1 VAIARE
7 SLWHCILK
15 HKHHL
20 ATMISGK
27 ACSFALLCLLVAAQG
42 AQVTPMEKVITLLK
56 DLSTKVAA
64 EGKKE
69 AAQYDKF
76 ACFCKEQ
83 ADEKLYGIEKS
94 DAKIKDLKAEIDE
107 LDTSI
112 SKLNGEISDLSKS
125 ISSLE
130 GEIKR
135 KTDKRDKEHAE
146 YQVRANDMNEA
157 IDACGAAIEALKDSK
172 GAMSGAKTTNLV
184 QVTTLI
190 KAVEKLGK
198 GAPKFQYQ
206 SNDIIATIEDLMAT
220 FKSMKKDLDFAEH
233 DTNSAFEK
241 DRLGLQ
247 NEKKFAAKD
256 RDEKEAIVESKTEDR
271 QAAASDKD
279 DEQADRDADQNFLDE
294 LTSQCET
301 TARLFDQRST
311 TRSDELT
318 ALSKATQQLQDGAV
332 PNFGA
337 NKKLV
342 DLQIMNQGRVTLSKA
357 AVSFVQVSNV
367 QHANSATRDAVLER
381 VRGFLNS
388 AAERTGSRSLSAL
401 ATRVSIAADHFVKVR
416 GLIKDLISKLK
427 ADAKAEATQ
436 KGVCDTGMA
445 KAISDRD
452 TANAQIEAANA
463 KITTNTATKNALEDE
478 IDLLN
483 SQIAELKKGLLE
495 ATELRNGDKADNAEA
510 IEMSQE
516 GADAVKL
523 ALGTLKAFYD
533 NAFVQT
539 GGKYTPPNA
548 DRDGNT
554 VGDLAPEF
562 ASEKNHGSQSESKGI
577 VGILEVIL
585 SDFERTNSKT
595 KSDDKDSEDAFNTFE
610 KDTNSDVGKKN
621 KRIKAAQGELA
632 SAEGEIL
639 AQQQALSDAN
649 ELLEGATESLEDL
662 EAMCVKGEET
672 WEERKKAREEEIEA
686 LKEALEIF
694 ENWQQ

>member
-1 VAIARE
+1 MCLGIVLSMAVA
-7 SLWHCILK
+7 
-15 HKHHL
+15 
-20 ATMISGK
+20 M
-27 ACSFALLCLLVAAQG
+27 QG
-42 AQVTPMEKVITLLK
+42 AKVTPMEKVISLLK
-56 DLSTKVAA
+56 DLSAKVAA

-94 DAKIKDLKAEIDE
+94 DAKIADLKAEIGE
-107 LDTSI
+107 LDTAI
-112 SKLNGEISDLSKS
+112 AKLNGEISDLSKQ

-157 IDACGAAIEALKDSK
+157 IDACGAAIEALRDSK

-206 SNDIIATIEDLMAT
+206 SNDIIATIEDLQVT

-247 NEKKFAAKD
+247 NEKKFAAKE
-256 RDEKEAIVESKTEDR
+256 RDEKDAIVESKSEDR
-271 QAAASDKD
+271 QAAKQDKD

-294 LTSQCET
+294 LTSQCEN
-301 TARLFDQRST
+301 TARLFDQRSS
-311 TRSDELT
+311 TRADELT
-318 ALSKATQQLQDGAV
+318 ALSTATQQLQDGAV

-337 NKKLV
+337 NKKLTGFT
-342 DLQIMNQGRVTLSKA
+342 QKSITLSKA
-357 AVSFVQVSNV
+357 SPVSFVQVNSV
-367 QHANSATRDAVLER
+367 QHDKSGRDAVLER
-381 VRGFLNS
+381 VRTFLDG
-388 AAERTGSRSLSAL
+388 AADRTGSRALSAL
-401 ATRVSIAADHFVKVR
+401 ATRVSVAADHFVKVR
-416 GLIKDLISKLK
+416 GLIKDLIAKLK

-452 TANAQIEAANA
+452 TANANIETANA
-463 KITTNTATKNALEDE
+463 KITTNTATKNSLEDE
-478 IDLLN
+478 INTLN
-483 SQIAELKKGLLE
+483 SQISELKKGLLE
-495 ATELRNGDKADNAEA
+495 ATELRNTDKEDNAET
-510 IEMSQE
+510 IRMSQE

-523 ALGTLKAFYD
+523 ALGTLKGFYD
-533 NAFVQT
+533 NAFMQT
-539 GGKYTPPNA
+539 RKYTPPNA
-548 DRDGNT
+548 DADGNT

-595 KSDDKDSEDAFNTFE
+595 KSDDKDSQSAFDTFE
-610 KDTNSDVGKKN
+610 KDTNDDVGKKN
-621 KRIKAAQGELA
+621 KRIKAAQGEL
-632 SAEGEIL
+632 STAESNIL
-639 AQQQALSDAN
+639 DAQQALSDAN
-649 ELLEGATESLEDL
+649 ELFDGALESLEDL

-694 ENWQQ
+694 ENWQD